1 MIIRSHIRLT
11 MITDTIVHSIRTCAI
26 VSFMIAMAVAFF
38 YILLLLITAI
48 CRCGY
53 YNVMW

>member
-38 YILLLLITAI
+38 LHSIVAYNGYLSLWLL
-48 CRCGY
+48 
-53 YNVMW
+53 